1 MKLQMHKNSLFA
13 ILLRSPWWVS
23 LVVAGALFAGLRLL
37 IPPLYAGF
45 FAVPFLVIGGYAA
58 WKALRAPSAAAVDR
72 MLEAARAM
80 DWKSFAA
87 QMEASFRGEDF
98 EVTRHEGE
106 DADFYLERSGT
117 RILVA
122 CKRWKAARTGIEPLR
137 QLKAAARSRKVPD
150 CIYVVAGEITPVA
163 VSFAAENGISIFAG
177 MELAKRL

>member
-45 FAVPFLVIGGYAA
+45 FALPFLAIGGYAA
-58 WKALRAPSAAAVDR
+58 WKALRAPSAASIER
-72 MLEAARAM
+72 KLEAARAL
-80 DWKSFAA
+80 DGKAFAA
-87 QMEASFRGEDF
+87 QLEASFRGEGF
-98 EVTRHEGE
+98 EVTRLEGE
-106 DADFYLERSGT
+106 DADFLLERSGT

-137 QLKAAARSRKVPD
+137 QLKAAARSKKVPD
-150 CIYVVAGEITPVA
+150 CIYVVAGEVTPVA
-163 VSFAAENGISIFAG
+163 VSFAAENGISIFSG

>member
-37 IPPLYAGF
+37 VPPLYASF
-45 FAVPFLVIGGYAA
+45 FALPFLVIGCYAG
-58 WKALRAPSAAAVDR
+58 WKQLRAPSAASIAKK
-72 MLEAARAM
+72 LEAARAL
-80 DWKSFAA
+80 DWKGFAA
-87 QMEASFRGEDF
+87 QMEASFRREGF
-98 EVTRHEGE
+98 EVTRLEGE
-106 DADFYLERSGT
+106 DADFHLERSGT

-137 QLKAAARSRKVPD
+137 QLKAAARNRKVPD
-150 CIYVVAGEITPVA
+150 CIYVVAGEVTPVA
-163 VSFAAENGISIFAG
+163 ASFAAENGISIFSG